1 LSAPARALFYL
12 CRTGSSLFE
21 WEYGDDGEG
30 TSDWLHRRFDD
41 PTLPSKKTALGQ
53 QGKAAKRGGAG
64 GFAVCE
70 AAFLCCA
77 SHSVAS
83 NGGPFAERLTRPF
96 LQLAAEK
103 LDALRDACPK
113 PGIVWGN
120 FEGSRDPREPLFILR
135 DLRAAKAINAR
146 S

>member
-1 LSAPARALFYL
+1 M
-12 CRTGSSLFE
+12 
-21 WEYGDDGEG
+21 
-30 TSDWLHRRFDD
+30 
-41 PTLPSKKTALGQ
+41 PSKKTARIGE
-53 QGKAAKRGGAG
+53 GKAAKRGGAG

-120 FEGSRDPREPLFILR
+120 FEGSRDLSRASFFPCAICEQPKQSMR
-135 DLRAAKAINAR
+135 DQKN
-146 S
+146 